1 MGAYRNAII
10 CVAAAATMA
19 LAAADAA
26 VAQKIFS
33 RGGSPNVG
41 VGRGGDGNGGYRGGG
56 YRGGGW
62 GVAIPGV
69 LMAIP
74 QYGPRGVYIEDDA
87 VPQGPRRSTRRD
99 ASGAPSANER
109 RLVPDEVVIEVANS
123 VSPQQIDALATPL
136 SAHPYRIPDSPAVRH
151 NFIPLAHSR
160 PPLSRLGS
168 ARVGS

>member
-1 MGAYRNAII
+1 MCAYRNAII

-19 LAAADAA
+19 LAAGDAA

-41 VGRGGDGNGGYRGGG
+41 IGRGGDGNGGYRGGG

-74 QYGPRGVYIEDDA
+74 QYGRAAAFISRMTRY
-87 VPQGPRRSTRRD
+87 RRARDGQHGAKQRR
-99 ASGAPSANER
+99 AGR
-109 RLVPDEVVIEVANS
+109 
-123 VSPQQIDALATPL
+123 Q
-136 SAHPYRIPDSPAVRH
+136 
-151 NFIPLAHSR
+151 
-160 PPLSRLGS
+160 
-168 ARVGS
+168 